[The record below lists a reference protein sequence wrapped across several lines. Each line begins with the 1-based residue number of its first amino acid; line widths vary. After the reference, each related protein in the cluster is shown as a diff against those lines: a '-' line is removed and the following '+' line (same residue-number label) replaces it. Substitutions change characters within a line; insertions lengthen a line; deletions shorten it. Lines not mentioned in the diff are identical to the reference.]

1 MEKIK
6 LGAPDVF
13 MTFGLGAL
21 FFISLMFP
29 LPILP
34 AILGSGEQTVSVSK
48 IAELWVPITAALIF
62 ALHAV
67 GSLMVILGNYP
78 LSKLSKDHTDAERVF
93 YKLADSVSDRLW
105 AVVIANRMSR
115 QFASGLA
122 GICIVH
128 LLIASVDFLRWLGE
142 EKNHLTY
149 EMAYLPIF
157 FGSLISTLFYSSSLE
172 LKLIG
177 LDTAIQ
183 VTSLKS
189 NLRPAS
195 EPNE

>member
-21 FFISLMFP
+21 FLISLMFP
-29 LPILP
+29 LPIFPIFLD
-34 AILGSGEQTVSVSK
+34 SDVQTASVFK

-67 GSLMVILGNYP
+67 GSLMIIFGNYP
-78 LSKLSKDHTDAERVF
+78 LSKLSKDHKDAERVF
-93 YKLADSVSDRLW
+93 HRLADSAGDRLW
-105 AVVIANRMSR
+105 AIVIANRMSR

-122 GICIVH
+122 GICIFH
-128 LLIASVDFLRWLGE
+128 LLLASVGVLRWLVGE
-142 EKNHLTY
+142 SNALIY
-149 EMAYLPIF
+149 DAAYLPIF
-157 FGSLISTLFYSSSLE
+157 FSGLILTVLYSSSLE

-177 LDTAIQ
+177 LDTALQ
-183 VTSLKS
+183 VASLKS
-189 NLRPAS
+189 NMRPAS
-195 EPNE
+195 ETKE